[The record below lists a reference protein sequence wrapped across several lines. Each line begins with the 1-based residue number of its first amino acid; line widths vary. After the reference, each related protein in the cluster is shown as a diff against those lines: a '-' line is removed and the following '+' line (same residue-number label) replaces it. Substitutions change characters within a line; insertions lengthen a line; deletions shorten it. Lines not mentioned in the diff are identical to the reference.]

1 MAYTQC
7 KPWMEEMLQVI
18 AGNYEFAKAFIQE
31 RLPEIKVVPLEG
43 TYLLWLDCTALG
55 KTAEELEELMVQK
68 GPALP
73 GRGLHVRRRGQGL

>member
-1 MAYTQC
+1 
-7 KPWMEEMLQVI
+7 MLQVI

-68 GPALP
+68 AQLFLTRAICSATRARALS
-73 GRGLHVRRRGQGL
+73 V